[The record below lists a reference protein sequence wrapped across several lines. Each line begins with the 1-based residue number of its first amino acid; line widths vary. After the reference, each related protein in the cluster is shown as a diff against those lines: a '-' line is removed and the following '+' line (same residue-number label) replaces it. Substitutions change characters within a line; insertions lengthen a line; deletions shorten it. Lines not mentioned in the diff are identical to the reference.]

1 MCNTW
6 SQNHLYSDPCTHAR
20 DHLRDT
26 RNEKNLELAIGKSF
40 SVGGKSFTYGG
51 GKNLQRGLKMEHLKN
66 LPKSQMTAVSQ

>member
-40 SVGGKSFTYGG
+40 SVGGKSFTYG
-51 GKNLQRGLKMEHLKN
+51 KNLHRGLKMEHLKN
-66 LPKSQMTAVSQ
+66 LPKAQQTAVSQ